1 MRQPLRRSII
11 LLNALAMVACS
22 HWVPR
27 LEAPAEALAD
37 PKLRHVRLTRT
48 NRQQVEMRIAEV
60 RADSIYGTLGGSGP
74 LSCVEAGPSCNARLA
89 LADVGFVEQRSFSA
103 VRTAAVVALPIGAI
117 VVAVITGNS
126 CRQGPVNSC

>member
-11 LLNALAMVACS
+11 LLTALSMGACG

-27 LEAPAEALAD
+27 LEAPAEALSD
-37 PKLRHVRLTRT
+37 PELRHVRLTRT
-48 NRQQVEMRIAEV
+48 NRQQVEMRIAEI

-74 LSCVEAGPSCNARLA
+74 LSCVEAGPGCNARLA

-103 VRTAAVVALPIGAI
+103 VRTAAVVVLPIGAM
-117 VVAVITGNS
+117 VVALITRDT
-126 CRQGPVNSC
+126 CHQGPVDSC